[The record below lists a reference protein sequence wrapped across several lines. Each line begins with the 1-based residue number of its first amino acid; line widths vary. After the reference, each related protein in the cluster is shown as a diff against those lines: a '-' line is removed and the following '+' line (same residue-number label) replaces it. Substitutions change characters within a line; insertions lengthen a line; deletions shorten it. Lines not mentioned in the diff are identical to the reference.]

1 MSDTYSV
8 DLNDYSQGPHWL
20 SPLGRVNR
28 DAIRAKHRANYLAN
42 KVYEKTPARPETM
55 AKLRATKARIEKAN
69 LTKLVRVW
77 NGAIAILDRSE
88 VQLRDLIER
97 ELVDVAGMNGIRYGE
112 AMAATDKLMKKVAI
126 IRTRAI
132 KRAFRYLR
140 SKLGNKDIQ
149 GSSLAAWAS
158 HISAADINRLDKV
171 IRNGILGGLE
181 NIEIARAVVGSM
193 KLRGIDGATE
203 VTRHHISQLARAALK
218 SSRRKK

>member
-1 MSDTYSV
+1 
-8 DLNDYSQGPHWL
+8 
-20 SPLGRVNR
+20 
-28 DAIRAKHRANYLAN
+28 
-42 KVYEKTPARPETM
+42 M
-55 AKLRATKARIEKAN
+55 AGFDPNEPREQLRATKARIEKAN
-69 LTKLVRVW
+69 LAKLVRVW

-97 ELVDVAGMNGIRYGE
+97 DLVDVAGMNGIRYGE
-112 AMAATDKLMKKVAI
+112 AMAATDKLMKKVSV

-171 IRNGILGGLE
+171 IRTGIL
-181 NIEIARAVVGSM
+181 
-193 KLRGIDGATE
+193 
-203 VTRHHISQLARAALK
+203 
-218 SSRRKK
+218 